1 MNDNNINNQLVFIE
15 NEKVVTDSLMVA
27 EVFGKQHGHVL
38 RDIEGLECSSIFT
51 QSNFGP
57 SEYKDSTG
65 RSLKKYHL
73 TKDGLVFLVMG
84 YRGAKA
90 AEMKERY
97 IEEFNRMEEYIRNG
111 TFSIPSTFHE
121 ALRLAADLEQNRTL
135 LQATLTEQAP
145 KVEFHDK
152 VLRSKELLTVTTIA
166 KDFGMSAI
174 EFNRL
179 LHLHGI
185 QYKQGNKWHLYDRYA
200 DKGYVDYVTYEQ
212 GNTLMR
218 WTQAGRLFL
227 YEFLK
232 EQKILSAC

>member
-1 MNDNNINNQLVFIE
+1 
-15 NEKVVTDSLMVA
+15 MVA
-27 EVFGKQHGHVL
+27 EVFGKRHDHVM
-38 RDIEGLECSSIFT
+38 RDIENLECSSDFRLP
-51 QSNFGP
+51 NFG
-57 SEYKDSTG
+57 ESTFVNEQG
-65 RSLKKYHL
+65 RRFRKYL
-73 TKDGLVFLVMG
+73 LSKDGLMFLVMG

-97 IEEFNRMEEYIRNG
+97 IAEFNRMEQFIKEQIKMSSYMIKNPIERA
-111 TFSIPSTFHE
+111 TRWIE
-121 ALRLAADLEQNRTL
+121 EEKERMLLEDK
-135 LQATLTEQAP
+135 LTEQAP

-179 LHLHGI
+179 LRLHGI
-185 QYKQGNKWHLYDRYA
+185 QYRQGNKWHLYDRYA

-232 EQKILSAC
+232 EQKILPAC